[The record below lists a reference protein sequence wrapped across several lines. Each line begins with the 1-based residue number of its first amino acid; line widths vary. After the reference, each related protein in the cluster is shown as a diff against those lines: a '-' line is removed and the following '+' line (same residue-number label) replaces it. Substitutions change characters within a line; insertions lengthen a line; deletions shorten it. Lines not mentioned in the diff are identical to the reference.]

1 MKKRGSSRLGVWTF
15 VVGGAACLLVA
26 GVFRAVPSGM
36 LAQVVPLDS
45 QAESDVFS
53 PAHRSFGEA
62 IRHFFGIESAPVQPI
77 AFSHRVHVEDADLE
91 CTFCHDGVTIGPV
104 AGIPSISTC
113 MLCHTEVARGQEPV
127 ESLVSFWERGQEPPW
142 QRVYGWVEEDHVRF
156 NHRPHTLNGV
166 GCETCHGDVAA
177 MTVAEPVVEHTMG
190 FCMSCHETTGASTEC
205 VACHY

>member
-1 MKKRGSSRLGVWTF
+1 MIKRGASRRGVWTF
-15 VVGGAACLLVA
+15 VVGTVGCLLVA
-26 GVFRAVPSGM
+26 GALRVAPPGT
-36 LAQVVPLDS
+36 LAQVARVDPE
-45 QAESDVFS
+45 AESDVFT

-62 IRHFFGIESAPVQPI
+62 IRHFFGIEPDPVQPI
-77 AFSHRVHVEDADLE
+77 AFSHRVHVDDVDLE

-104 AGIPSISTC
+104 AGIPSVSTC

-127 ESLVSFWERGQEPPW
+127 ESLVSFWERGQEPAW

-166 GCETCHGDVAA
+166 GCETCHGDVAS
-177 MTVAEPVVEHTMG
+177 MTVAEPAVEHTMG